1 MMSEEQRTL
10 LQKEVISDSNDWGF
24 IRKLAGGSMLLG
36 AVVFTLLYTLL
47 R

>member
-1 MMSEEQRTL
+1 MSEEQNTL
-10 LQKEVISDSNDWGF
+10 LHKEVIRDSNDWSF
-24 IRKLAGGSMLLG
+24 IRKLAGGSMLIG